1 MIKTSMSRRSALK
14 LGGATLAVAT
24 VGGFYATSTA
34 SYAGHSKAPKPL
46 QIPPLDAGQMQGG
59 VRVFDMQVQTGKTE
73 FFEGLKTD
81 TLGINGSYL
90 GPTLRM
96 KSGET
101 VRMNV
106 ANGLNETTTL
116 HWHGFNLPARADGGP
131 HQEIAP
137 GAVWS
142 PEFEVREK
150 AATMWYHSHQL
161 HKTADQVWAGMAGL
175 VVIDD
180 DEAGA
185 LDLPDTY
192 GVDDIPVVLQ
202 DRSFRRNG
210 QMPYSSSMQSRMMGM
225 TGDIPMVNGTV
236 DAFFDVTTSLIRL
249 RLLNGSNGSIYSLG
263 FADGRTFSQISSDGG
278 LLAAPVQISSL
289 RLAPGERADIVVD
302 MSAGGVATLRSV
314 AAGGGGGGMG
324 GMMGGMMGS
333 PGFDFLELRPAASLA
348 TSPALPARLA
358 DLPAVSDSGITKTRG
373 FELQMSGM
381 GPFAKFL
388 INGKSMAMG
397 RIDEVVEQGVAEIW
411 EVSNFSPMAHPFHVH
426 NTQFRILDRNGTAP
440 DAGERGLKDTVLVNP
455 QERVRISVRFDHY
468 TDPKR
473 PYMYHCHILEHEDAG
488 MMGQFTVV

>member
-1 MIKTSMSRRSALK
+1 MIKTNMSRRSALK
-14 LGGATLAVAT
+14 LGGAALAIAT
-24 VGGFYATSTA
+24 VGGFYATTTA
-34 SYAGHSKAPKPL
+34 SYAGHPKIPRPL
-46 QIPPLDAGQMQGG
+46 QIPPLDEGQMQGG
-59 VRVFDMQVQTGKTE
+59 VRVFDMQVQTGQTE

-106 ANGLNETTTL
+106 ANGLGETTTL

-150 AATMWYHSHQL
+150 AATMWYHSHQF
-161 HKTADQVWAGMAGL
+161 HKTADHVWAGMAGL

-180 DEAGA
+180 DESGA

-225 TGDIPMVNGTV
+225 IGDIPMVNGTI
-236 DAFFDVTTSLIRL
+236 APFFDVTTSLIRL
-249 RLLNGSNGSIYSLG
+249 RLLNGANASIYTLG

-278 LLAAPVQISSL
+278 LLAAPAQMSSL

-302 MSAGGVATLRSV
+302 MSDGRAATLRSV
-314 AAGGGGGGMG
+314 AAGGGGG
-324 GMMGGMMGS
+324 MMGGMMGS
-333 PGFDFLELRPAASLA
+333 PAFDFLELRPATSLT
-348 TSPALPARLA
+348 TSPALPDRLT
-358 DLPAVSDSGITKTRG
+358 DLPAVSDSGVTKTRG

-381 GPFAKFL
+381 GPFAKFM
-388 INGKSMAMG
+388 INSKSMAMD
-397 RIDEVVEQGVAEIW
+397 RIDEVVEKGVTEIW
-411 EVSNFSPMAHPFHVH
+411 EVSNSSPMAHPFHVH
-426 NTQFRILDRNGTAP
+426 NTQFRILDRNGAAP
-440 DAGERGLKDTVLVNP
+440 NAGERGLKDTVLVNP
-455 QERVRISVRFDHY
+455 QERVRILVRFDNY
-468 TDPKR
+468 TDPER
-473 PYMYHCHILEHEDAG
+473 PYMFHCHILEHEDAG

>member
-1 MIKTSMSRRSALK
+1 MIKTNLSRRSALK
-14 LGGATLAVAT
+14 LGGAALALAT
-24 VGGFYATSTA
+24 VGGFYATTTA
-34 SYAGHSKAPKPL
+34 SYAGHPRVPRPL
-46 QIPPLDAGQMQGG
+46 QIPPLDEGQMQDG
-59 VRVFDMQVQTGKTE
+59 VRVYDMQVQAGQAE

-96 KSGET
+96 KAGEV

-106 ANGLNETTTL
+106 ANGLDETTTL

-150 AATMWYHSHQL
+150 AATMWYHSHQF
-161 HKTADQVWAGMAGL
+161 HKTADQVWGGLAGL

-180 DEAGA
+180 DESGA

-225 TGDIPMVNGTV
+225 IGDIPMVNGTV
-236 DAFFDVTTSLIRL
+236 APFFDVTTSLIRL
-249 RLLNGSNGSIYSLG
+249 RVLNGANASIYTLA

-278 LLAAPVQISSL
+278 LLAAPAPMQSL

-302 MSAGGVATLRSV
+302 MSDGRVATLRSV
-314 AAGGGGGGMG
+314 ASSGGGG
-324 GMMGGMMGS
+324 GMMGGMMGGS
-333 PGFDFLELRPAASLA
+333 PSFDFLDLRPAASL
-348 TSPALPARLA
+348 TPSPALPARLA
-358 DLPAVSDSGITKTRG
+358 ELPAASDSGVSKTRG

-381 GPFAKFL
+381 GPFASFK
-388 INGKSMAMG
+388 INGKSMSMD
-397 RIDEVVEQGVAEIW
+397 RIDEVVEKGVTEIW
-411 EVSNFSPMAHPFHVH
+411 EVSNSSPMAHPFHVH
-426 NTQFRILDRNGTAP
+426 NTQFRILDRNGRAP
-440 DAGERGLKDTVLVNP
+440 SPGEAGLKDTVLVNP
-455 QERVRISVRFDHY
+455 QERVRILVRFDQY
-468 TDPKR
+468 TDAER

>member
-1 MIKTSMSRRSALK
+1 MIKTNMSRRSALK
-14 LGGATLAVAT
+14 LGGAALALAT
-24 VGGFYATSTA
+24 VGGVYASATA
-34 SYAGHSKAPKPL
+34 SYAGHSNAPNRL
-46 QIPPLDAGQMQGG
+46 QIPPLDEGQMQGG
-59 VRVFDMQVQTGKTE
+59 VRVFDLQVQAGKTE

-90 GPTLRM
+90 GPVLRM

-106 ANGLNETTTL
+106 ANGLDETTTL

-150 AATMWYHSHQL
+150 ATTMWYHSHQF

-180 DEAGA
+180 DESRA

-202 DRSFRRNG
+202 DRSFQRNG
-210 QMPYSSSMQSRMMGM
+210 QMPYNPSMHSRMMGM
-225 TGDIPMVNGTV
+225 TGDIALVNGTV
-236 DAFFDVTTSLIRL
+236 GAFFDVSTSLIRL

-278 LLAAPVQISSL
+278 LLQAPVQTQSL

-302 MSAGGVATLRSV
+302 MSGGGVAMLRSL
-314 AAGGGGGGMG
+314 ASGGGGM
-324 GMMGGMMGS
+324 MGSGS
-333 PGFDFLELRPAASLA
+333 PGFDFLELRAAASL
-348 TSPALPARLA
+348 TSSSPLPDRLA
-358 DLPAVSDSGITKTRG
+358 DLPDALAAGVTKTRG

-381 GPFAKFL
+381 GPFAKFR
-388 INGKSMAMG
+388 INGKSMSME
-397 RIDEVVEQGVAEIW
+397 RIDEVVEKGVAEIW
-411 EVSNFSPMAHPFHVH
+411 EVSNSSPMAHPFHVH
-426 NTQFRILDRNGTAP
+426 NTQFRILDRNGAAP
-440 DAGERGLKDTVLVNP
+440 GAGERGLKDTVLVNP
-455 QERVRISVRFDHY
+455 QERVRILVQFDHY
-468 TDPKR
+468 TDPER
-473 PYMYHCHILEHEDAG
+473 PYMFHCHILEHEDAG